1 VPAGLHTAGRAS
13 GNNVAVTDSAPGVEH
28 LDVVDE
34 VGRYVRTA
42 PRDEVHERGE
52 WHRVFHCQI
61 VTLRD
66 GVPTAVLQQRSRA
79 KAAFAGLIDVSAA
92 GHLAAGETPLD
103 GVRELEE
110 ELGLSPASTDLVP
123 LGVRRLADDSGE
135 GRLNCELTS
144 VYLLRDDR
152 PLADYVLARDEVDA
166 VLDVPI
172 ADLLALFG
180 GAPSLAVH
188 GISSAGHAD
197 AREVM
202 LDVTLDD
209 FVPGAEY
216 WVVLMV
222 MAQRFLAGQGPLAV

>member
-1 VPAGLHTAGRAS
+1 M
-13 GNNVAVTDSAPGVEH
+13 AVTDSAPGVEQ

-34 VGRYVRTA
+34 VGRYLRTA

-61 VTLRD
+61 VTLRG

-79 KAAFAGLIDVSAA
+79 KAAFAGLIDISAA

-110 ELGLSPASTDLVP
+110 ELGVTPASTDLVP

-135 GRLNCELTS
+135 GTLNCELTS
-144 VYLLRDDR
+144 VFLLRDDR
-152 PLADYVLARDEVDA
+152 PLTDYVLARDEVDA
-166 VLDVPI
+166 VLDAPI

-180 GAPSLAVH
+180 GAPSITVQ
-188 GISSAGHAD
+188 GISSAGHPD
-197 AREVM
+197 ASEIT
-202 LDVTLDD
+202 LEVTLQD
-209 FVPGAEY
+209 FVPSSEY

>member
-1 VPAGLHTAGRAS
+1 MG
-13 GNNVAVTDSAPGVEH
+13 AVTDSAPGVEH

-52 WHRVFHCQI
+52 WHRVFHCQV

-66 GVPTAVLQQRSRA
+66 GVPTAVLQQRSRT
-79 KAAFAGLIDVSAA
+79 KAAFPGLIDISAA

-110 ELGLSPASTDLVP
+110 ELGIAPARADLVP

-152 PLADYVLARDEVDA
+152 PLTGYVLARDEVDA

-172 ADLLALFG
+172 ADLLALLG
-180 GAPSLAVH
+180 GAPSITVQ
-188 GISSAGHAD
+188 GVSSAGHPD
-197 AREVM
+197 AQKMALEVS
-202 LDVTLDD
+202 LDD
-209 FVPGAEY
+209 FVPSSEY

>member
-1 VPAGLHTAGRAS
+1 MT
-13 GNNVAVTDSAPGVEH
+13 VTDSAPGVEQ

-34 VGRYVRTA
+34 VGRYLRTA

-66 GVPTAVLQQRSRA
+66 GVPTAVLQQRSRD
-79 KAAFAGLIDVSAA
+79 KAAFAGLIDISAA

-110 ELGLSPASTDLVP
+110 ELGVTASGAELVP

-135 GRLNCELTS
+135 GTLNCELTS

-152 PLADYVLARDEVDA
+152 PLTDYVLARDEVDA
-166 VLDVPI
+166 VLDAPI

-180 GAPSLAVH
+180 GAPSITMH
-188 GISSAGHAD
+188 GISSAGHPDAD
-197 AREVM
+197 EVT
-202 LDVTLDD
+202 LDLTLDD

-222 MAQRFLAGQGPLAV
+222 MAQRFLAGHGPLAV

>member
-1 VPAGLHTAGRAS
+1 MG
-13 GNNVAVTDSAPGVEH
+13 AVTDSAPGVEP

-34 VGRYVRTA
+34 IGRYVRTA

-66 GVPTAVLQQRSRA
+66 GVPTAVLQRRSRS
-79 KAAFAGLIDVSAA
+79 KAAFAGLIDISAA

-110 ELGLSPASTDLVP
+110 ELGIAPARADLVP

-144 VYLLRDDR
+144 VFLLRDDR
-152 PLADYVLARDEVDA
+152 PLTGYVLARDEVDA

-172 ADLLALFG
+172 TDLLALLG
-180 GAPSLAVH
+180 GAPSITVQ
-188 GISSAGHAD
+188 GVSSAGHPD
-197 AREVM
+197 AREIA

-209 FVPGAEY
+209 FVPSSEY

-222 MAQRFLAGQGPLAV
+222 MAQRFLAGQRPLAV

>member
-1 VPAGLHTAGRAS
+1 M
-13 GNNVAVTDSAPGVEH
+13 TDSAPGVES
-28 LDVVDE
+28 LDVVNE

-66 GVPTAVLQQRSRA
+66 GVPTAVLQQRSRS
-79 KAAFAGLIDVSAA
+79 KAAFAGLIDISAA
-92 GHLAAGETPLD
+92 GHLAAGETPLE

-110 ELGLSPASTDLVP
+110 ELGVSPASADLVP

-135 GRLNCELTS
+135 GTLNCELTS

-152 PLADYVLARDEVDA
+152 PLTDYVLARDEVDA

-172 ADLLALFG
+172 ADLLALFEG
-180 GAPSLAVH
+180 GPPISVQ
-188 GISSAGHAD
+188 GVSSAGHPD
-197 AREVM
+197 AREM
-202 LDVTLDD
+202 AIEVTLDNL
-209 FVPGAEY
+209 VPSAEY

-222 MAQRFLAGQGPLAV
+222 MAQRFLAGEGPLAV

>member
-1 VPAGLHTAGRAS
+1 M
-13 GNNVAVTDSAPGVEH
+13 TDSAPGVES

-61 VTLRD
+61 VALRD
-66 GVPTAVLQQRSRA
+66 GVPTAVLQQRSRS
-79 KAAFAGLIDVSAA
+79 KAAFAGLIDISAA
-92 GHLAAGETPLD
+92 GHLAAGETPLE

-110 ELGLSPASTDLVP
+110 ELGVSPASADLVP

-135 GRLNCELTS
+135 GTLNCELTS

-152 PLADYVLARDEVDA
+152 PLTDYVLARDEVDA

-172 ADLLALFG
+172 ADLLALFEG
-180 GAPSLAVH
+180 GPPIAVQ
-188 GISSAGHAD
+188 GVSSAGHSD
-197 AREVM
+197 AREM
-202 LDVTLDD
+202 ALEVTVDNL
-209 FVPGAEY
+209 VPSAEY

-222 MAQRFLAGQGPLAV
+222 MAQRFLAGRGPLAV

>member
-1 VPAGLHTAGRAS
+1 MG
-13 GNNVAVTDSAPGVEH
+13 AVTDSAPGVEH

-66 GVPTAVLQQRSRA
+66 GVPTAVLQRRSRS
-79 KAAFAGLIDVSAA
+79 KAAFPGLIDISAA
-92 GHLAAGETPLD
+92 GHLAAGEMPLD

-110 ELGLSPASTDLVP
+110 ELGIAPASADLVS

-152 PLADYVLARDEVDA
+152 PLTDYVLARDEVDA
-166 VLDVPI
+166 VLDAPI
-172 ADLLALFG
+172 ADLLALFS
-180 GAPSLAVH
+180 GAAS
-188 GISSAGHAD
+188 ISVQGVASAGHPD
-197 AREVM
+197 ASEIA
-202 LDVTLDD
+202 LEVTLDD
-209 FVPGAEY
+209 FVPSSEY

>member
-1 VPAGLHTAGRAS
+1 M
-13 GNNVAVTDSAPGVEH
+13 TDSAPGVER

-34 VGRYVRTA
+34 VGRYVRIA

-52 WHRVFHCQI
+52 WHCVFHCQI
-61 VTLRD
+61 VTMRG
-66 GVPTAVLQQRSRA
+66 GVPTAVLQQRSRS
-79 KAAFAGLIDVSAA
+79 KAAFPGLLDISAA

-110 ELGLSPASTDLVP
+110 ELGVTPARSDLVP

-152 PLADYVLARDEVDA
+152 LLADYVLASDEVDA
-166 VLDVPI
+166 VYDVPI
-172 ADLLALFG
+172 APFLALFADGPPITVG
-180 GAPSLAVH
+180 GVAA
-188 GISSAGHAD
+188 AGHAD
-197 AREVM
+197 AREITAQ
-202 LDVTLDD
+202 VTLNDI
-209 FVPGAEY
+209 VPGAEY

-222 MAQRFLAGQGPLAV
+222 MAQRFLAGQHPLAV

>member
-1 VPAGLHTAGRAS
+1 M
-13 GNNVAVTDSAPGVEH
+13 AVTDSAPGVEQ

-34 VGRYVRTA
+34 VGRYLRTA

-66 GVPTAVLQQRSRA
+66 GAPTAVLQQRSRT
-79 KAAFAGLIDVSAA
+79 KAAFPGLIDISAA
-92 GHLAAGETPLD
+92 GHLAAGETPID
-103 GVRELEE
+103 GIRELEE
-110 ELGLSPASTDLVP
+110 ELGISPASTDLVP

-135 GRLNCELTS
+135 GTLNCELTS

-152 PLADYVLARDEVDA
+152 PLTDYVLARDEVDA
-166 VLDVPI
+166 VLDAPI

-180 GAPSLAVH
+180 GSPSLTVQ
-188 GISSAGHAD
+188 GVSSAGHPD
-197 AREVM
+197 ACEVTFE
-202 LDVTLDD
+202 VTLDD

>member
-1 VPAGLHTAGRAS
+1 M
-13 GNNVAVTDSAPGVEH
+13 TDSAPGVES

-66 GVPTAVLQQRSRA
+66 GVPTAVLQQRSRS
-79 KAAFAGLIDVSAA
+79 KAAFAGLIDISAA
-92 GHLAAGETPLD
+92 GHLAAGETPLE

-110 ELGLSPASTDLVP
+110 ELGVSPASADLVP

-135 GRLNCELTS
+135 GTLNCELTS

-152 PLADYVLARDEVDA
+152 PLTDYVLARDEVDA

-172 ADLLALFG
+172 ADLLALFEG
-180 GAPSLAVH
+180 GPPISVQ
-188 GISSAGHAD
+188 GVSSAGHPD
-197 AREVM
+197 AREM
-202 LDVTLDD
+202 AIEVTLEDL
-209 FVPGAEY
+209 VPSAEY

-222 MAQRFLAGQGPLAV
+222 MAQRFLAGEGPLAV

>member
-1 VPAGLHTAGRAS
+1 M
-13 GNNVAVTDSAPGVEH
+13 AVTDSAPGIEH

-66 GVPTAVLQQRSRA
+66 GVPTAVLQQRSLA
-79 KAAFAGLIDVSAA
+79 KAAFPGLIDISAA

-103 GVRELEE
+103 GVRELQE
-110 ELGLSPASTDLVP
+110 ELGVTPASTDLVP

-135 GRLNCELTS
+135 GTLNCELTS
-144 VYLLRDDR
+144 VFLLRDDR
-152 PLADYVLARDEVDA
+152 PLTDYMLARDEVEA
-166 VLDVPI
+166 VLDAPI
-172 ADLLALFG
+172 ADMLTLFG
-180 GAPSLAVH
+180 GAHSITLQ

-197 AREVM
+197 ADEVT
-202 LDVTLDD
+202 LEVTLDN

-222 MAQRFLAGQGPLAV
+222 MAQRFLAGLGPLAV

>member
-1 VPAGLHTAGRAS
+1 MG
-13 GNNVAVTDSAPGVEH
+13 AVTDSAPGVEH

-34 VGRYVRTA
+34 IGRYVRTA

-66 GVPTAVLQQRSRA
+66 GVPTAVLQRRSRSM
-79 KAAFAGLIDVSAA
+79 AAFAGLIDISAA

-110 ELGLSPASTDLVP
+110 ELGIAPARADLVP

-144 VYLLRDDR
+144 VFLLRDDR
-152 PLADYVLARDEVDA
+152 PLTGYVLARDEVDA

-172 ADLLALFG
+172 TDLLALLG
-180 GAPSLAVH
+180 GAPSITVQ
-188 GISSAGHAD
+188 GVSSAGHPD
-197 AREVM
+197 AREIA

-209 FVPGAEY
+209 FVPSSEY

-222 MAQRFLAGQGPLAV
+222 MAQRFLAGQRPLAV

>member
-1 VPAGLHTAGRAS
+1 MG
-13 GNNVAVTDSAPGVEH
+13 AVTDSAPGVEH

-34 VGRYVRTA
+34 IGRYVRTA

-61 VTLRD
+61 VTVRD
-66 GVPTAVLQQRSRA
+66 GVPTAVLQRRSRS
-79 KAAFAGLIDVSAA
+79 KAAFAGLIDISAA

-110 ELGLSPASTDLVP
+110 ELGIAPARADLVP

-144 VYLLRDDR
+144 VFLLRDDR
-152 PLADYVLARDEVDA
+152 PLTGYVLARDEVDA

-172 ADLLALFG
+172 ADLLALLG
-180 GAPSLAVH
+180 GTPSITVQGVL
-188 GISSAGHAD
+188 SAGHPD
-197 AREVM
+197 AREIA

-209 FVPGAEY
+209 FVPSSEY

-222 MAQRFLAGQGPLAV
+222 MAQRFLAGQRPLAV

>member
-1 VPAGLHTAGRAS
+1 MG
-13 GNNVAVTDSAPGVEH
+13 AVTDSAPGVEH

-66 GVPTAVLQQRSRA
+66 GVPTAVLQQRSRT
-79 KAAFAGLIDVSAA
+79 KAAFPGLIDISAA

-110 ELGLSPASTDLVP
+110 ELGIAPARADLVP
-123 LGVRRLADDSGE
+123 LGVRRLVDDSGE

-144 VYLLRDDR
+144 VFLLRDDR
-152 PLADYVLARDEVDA
+152 PLTGYVLARDEVDA

-172 ADLLALFG
+172 ADLLALFS
-180 GAPSLAVH
+180 GAPSISVE
-188 GISSAGHAD
+188 GVSSAGHPD
-197 AREVM
+197 AHELTRE
-202 LDVTLDD
+202 VTLDD
-209 FVPGAEY
+209 LVPGAEY

-222 MAQRFLAGQGPLAV
+222 MAERYLADEGPLAV

>member
-1 VPAGLHTAGRAS
+1 M
-13 GNNVAVTDSAPGVEH
+13 TDSAPGVEQ

-34 VGRYVRTA
+34 VGRYLRTA

-79 KAAFAGLIDVSAA
+79 KAAFAGLIDISAA
-92 GHLAAGETPLD
+92 GHLAAGEAPLD

-110 ELGLSPASTDLVP
+110 ELGVTPAGTDLVP

-135 GRLNCELTS
+135 GTLNCELTS

-152 PLADYVLARDEVDA
+152 PLTDYVLARDEVDA
-166 VLDVPI
+166 VLDAPI

-180 GAPSLAVH
+180 GAPSITVK
-188 GISSAGHAD
+188 GISSAGHPD
-197 AREVM
+197 ASEIT
-202 LDVTLDD
+202 LEVTLDD
-209 FVPGAEY
+209 FVPSSEY

>member
-1 VPAGLHTAGRAS
+1 M
-13 GNNVAVTDSAPGVEH
+13 AVTDSAPGVEQ
-28 LDVVDE
+28 LDVIDE
-34 VGRYVRTA
+34 VGRYLRTA

-66 GVPTAVLQQRSRA
+66 GAPTAVLQQRSRT
-79 KAAFAGLIDVSAA
+79 KAAFPGLIDISAA

-103 GVRELEE
+103 GIRELEE
-110 ELGLSPASTDLVP
+110 ELGISPASTDLVP

-135 GRLNCELTS
+135 GTLNCELTS

-152 PLADYVLARDEVDA
+152 PLTDYVLARDEVDA
-166 VLDVPI
+166 LLDAPI

-180 GAPSLAVH
+180 GAPSITVQ
-188 GISSAGHAD
+188 GIASAGHPD
-197 AREVM
+197 ASKVTLE
-202 LDVTLDD
+202 VTLDD

-222 MAQRFLAGQGPLAV
+222 MAQRYLAGQGPLAV

>member
-1 VPAGLHTAGRAS
+1 M
-13 GNNVAVTDSAPGVEH
+13 TDSAPGVES

-66 GVPTAVLQQRSRA
+66 GVPTAVLQQRSRS
-79 KAAFAGLIDVSAA
+79 KAAFAGLIDISAA
-92 GHLAAGETPLD
+92 GHLAAGETPLE

-110 ELGLSPASTDLVP
+110 ELGVSPASADLVP

-135 GRLNCELTS
+135 GTLNCELTS

-152 PLADYVLARDEVDA
+152 PLTDYVLARDEVDA

-172 ADLLALFG
+172 ADLLALFEG
-180 GAPSLAVH
+180 GPPISVQ
-188 GISSAGHAD
+188 GVSSAGHSD
-197 AREVM
+197 AREM
-202 LDVTLDD
+202 ALEVTVDNL
-209 FVPGAEY
+209 VPSAEY

-222 MAQRFLAGQGPLAV
+222 MAQRFLAGRGPLAV

>member
-1 VPAGLHTAGRAS
+1 M
-13 GNNVAVTDSAPGVEH
+13 AVTDSAPGVEH

-34 VGRYVRTA
+34 VGRYLRTA

-52 WHRVFHCQI
+52 WHRVFHCQV

-66 GVPTAVLQQRSRA
+66 GVPTAVLQQRSRS
-79 KAAFAGLIDVSAA
+79 KAAFAGLIDISAA

-110 ELGLSPASTDLVP
+110 ELGVRAAGTDLVS

-152 PLADYVLARDEVDA
+152 PLTDYVLARDEVDA
-166 VLDVPI
+166 VLDAPI
-172 ADLLALFG
+172 ADLLGLFS
-180 GAPSLAVH
+180 GAPS
-188 GISSAGHAD
+188 ISVQGVASAGHPD
-197 AREVM
+197 ASEIA
-202 LDVTLDD
+202 LEVTLDD
-209 FVPGAEY
+209 FVPSSEY

>member
-1 VPAGLHTAGRAS
+1 M
-13 GNNVAVTDSAPGVEH
+13 TDSAPGVEN

-79 KAAFAGLIDVSAA
+79 KGAFAGLIDVSAA

-110 ELGLSPASTDLVP
+110 ELGVTPASADLVP

-144 VYLLRDDR
+144 VFLLRDDR
-152 PLADYVLARDEVDA
+152 PLTDYVLARDEVDA

-172 ADLLALFG
+172 ADLLALFEG
-180 GAPSLAVH
+180 SPSLTVQ
-188 GISSAGHAD
+188 GVSFAGHPD
-197 AREVM
+197 AREVT
-202 LDVTLDD
+202 LEVTLDNL
-209 FVPGAEY
+209 VPGAEY

-222 MAQRFLAGQGPLAV
+222 MAQRYLAGQHPLAV

>member
-1 VPAGLHTAGRAS
+1 M
-13 GNNVAVTDSAPGVEH
+13 TDSAPGVEQ

-34 VGRYVRTA
+34 VGRYLRTA
-42 PRDEVHERGE
+42 PRNEVHEHGE

-66 GVPTAVLQQRSRA
+66 GVPTAVLQRRTRS
-79 KAAFAGLIDVSAA
+79 KAAFPGLLDISAA

-110 ELGLSPASTDLVP
+110 ELGVRPASADLVP

-135 GRLNCELTS
+135 GTLNCELTS

-152 PLADYVLARDEVDA
+152 PLTDYVLARDEVDA

-172 ADLLALFG
+172 ADLLALFEG
-180 GAPSLAVH
+180 GPPFSVQ
-188 GISSAGHAD
+188 GVSSAGHAD
-197 AREVM
+197 AREM
-202 LDVTLDD
+202 AIEVTLDNL
-209 FVPGAEY
+209 VPSAEY

>member
-1 VPAGLHTAGRAS
+1 M
-13 GNNVAVTDSAPGVEH
+13 AVTDSAPGVEQ

-34 VGRYVRTA
+34 VGRYLRTA
-42 PRDEVHERGE
+42 PRDEVHKRGE

-61 VTLRD
+61 VTVRG
-66 GVPTAVLQQRSRA
+66 GVPTAVLQQRSRS
-79 KAAFAGLIDVSAA
+79 KAAFAGLIDISAA

-110 ELGLSPASTDLVP
+110 ELGVNPASTDLVP

-135 GRLNCELTS
+135 GTLNCELTS
-144 VYLLRDDR
+144 VFLLRDDR
-152 PLADYVLARDEVDA
+152 PLTDYVLARDEVDA
-166 VLDVPI
+166 VLDAPI

-180 GAPSLAVH
+180 GTPSITVQ
-188 GISSAGHAD
+188 GIAAAGHPD
-197 AREVM
+197 ASE
-202 LDVTLDD
+202 VTLEVTLED
-209 FVPGAEY
+209 FVPSSEY

>member
-1 VPAGLHTAGRAS
+1 M
-13 GNNVAVTDSAPGVEH
+13 AVTDSAPGVEL

-42 PRDEVHERGE
+42 PRDEVHQRGE
-52 WHRVFHCQI
+52 WHQVFHCQI

-66 GVPTAVLQQRSRA
+66 GVPTAVLQQRSRT
-79 KAAFAGLIDVSAA
+79 KAAFPGLIDISAA

-110 ELGLSPASTDLVP
+110 ELGISPASTDLVP

-135 GRLNCELTS
+135 GTLNCELTS
-144 VYLLRDDR
+144 VFLLRDDR
-152 PLADYVLARDEVDA
+152 PLADYVLARDEVDS
-166 VLDVPI
+166 VLDAPI
-172 ADLLALFG
+172 VDLLALFG
-180 GAPSLAVH
+180 GAPSITVQ
-188 GISSAGHAD
+188 GISSAGHPD
-197 AREVM
+197 ASEVTFE
-202 LDVTLDD
+202 VTLDD

-222 MAQRFLAGQGPLAV
+222 MAQRFLAGHGPLAV

>member
-1 VPAGLHTAGRAS
+1 M
-13 GNNVAVTDSAPGVEH
+13 TDSAPGVEQ

-34 VGRYVRTA
+34 VGRYMRTA
-42 PRDEVHERGE
+42 PRNEVHERGE

-66 GVPTAVLQQRSRA
+66 GVPTAVLQRRTRS
-79 KAAFAGLIDVSAA
+79 KAAFPGLLDISAA

-110 ELGLSPASTDLVP
+110 ELGVRPASADLVP

-135 GRLNCELTS
+135 GTLNCELTS

-152 PLADYVLARDEVDA
+152 PLTDYVLARDEVDA

-172 ADLLALFG
+172 ADLLGLFEG
-180 GAPSLAVH
+180 GPPFSVQ
-188 GISSAGHAD
+188 GVSSAGHAD
-197 AREVM
+197 AREM
-202 LDVTLDD
+202 AIEVTLDKL
-209 FVPGAEY
+209 VPSAEY

>member
-1 VPAGLHTAGRAS
+1 M
-13 GNNVAVTDSAPGVEH
+13 TDSAPGVEQ

-34 VGRYVRTA
+34 VGRYLRTA

-61 VTLRD
+61 VTLRN
-66 GVPTAVLQQRSRA
+66 GVPTAVLQRRTRS
-79 KAAFAGLIDVSAA
+79 KAAFPGLLDISAA

-110 ELGLSPASTDLVP
+110 ELGVRPASADLVP

-135 GRLNCELTS
+135 GTLNCELTS

-152 PLADYVLARDEVDA
+152 PLTDYVLARDEVDA
-166 VLDVPI
+166 VFDVPI
-172 ADLLALFG
+172 ADLLALFEG
-180 GAPSLAVH
+180 GPSITLH
-188 GISSAGHAD
+188 GVTSAGHAD
-197 AREVM
+197 AGEATFEA
-202 LDVTLDD
+202 TLDD
-209 FVPGAEY
+209 LVPSSEY

>member
-1 VPAGLHTAGRAS
+1 MG
-13 GNNVAVTDSAPGVEH
+13 AVTDSAPGVEH

-66 GVPTAVLQQRSRA
+66 GVPTAVLQQRSRT
-79 KAAFAGLIDVSAA
+79 KAAFPGLIDISAA

-110 ELGLSPASTDLVP
+110 ELGIAPARADLVP

-144 VYLLRDDR
+144 VFLLRDDR
-152 PLADYVLARDEVDA
+152 PLTGYVLARDEVDA

-172 ADLLALFG
+172 ADLLALLG
-180 GAPSLAVH
+180 GAPSITVQ
-188 GISSAGHAD
+188 GVSSAGHPD
-197 AREVM
+197 AQKMALEVS
-202 LDVTLDD
+202 LDD
-209 FVPGAEY
+209 FVPSSGY

>member
-1 VPAGLHTAGRAS
+1 MRP
-13 GNNVAVTDSAPGVEH
+13 
-28 LDVVDE
+28 
-34 VGRYVRTA
+34 
-42 PRDEVHERGE
+42 
-52 WHRVFHCQI
+52 
-61 VTLRD
+61 
-66 GVPTAVLQQRSRA
+66 
-79 KAAFAGLIDVSAA
+79 

-135 GRLNCELTS
+135 GTLNCELTS

-166 VLDVPI
+166 VLDAPI

-180 GAPSLAVH
+180 GSPSLTVQ
-188 GISSAGHAD
+188 GVSSAGHPD
-197 AREVM
+197 ASEVTFE
-202 LDVTLDD
+202 VTLDD

>member
-1 VPAGLHTAGRAS
+1 M
-13 GNNVAVTDSAPGVEH
+13 TDSAPGVEQ

-34 VGRYVRTA
+34 VGRYLRTA

-66 GVPTAVLQQRSRA
+66 GIPTAVLQRRTRS
-79 KAAFAGLIDVSAA
+79 KAAFPGLLDISAA

-110 ELGLSPASTDLVP
+110 ELGVRPASADLVP

-135 GRLNCELTS
+135 GTLNCELTS

-152 PLADYVLARDEVDA
+152 PLTDYVLARDEVDA
-166 VLDVPI
+166 VFDVPI
-172 ADLLALFG
+172 ADLLALFEG
-180 GAPSLAVH
+180 GPSITLRGVT
-188 GISSAGHAD
+188 SAGHAD
-197 AREVM
+197 AREATFEA
-202 LDVTLDD
+202 TLDD
-209 FVPGAEY
+209 LVPSSEY

-222 MAQRFLAGQGPLAV
+222 MAQRFLAGQGPIAV

>member
-1 VPAGLHTAGRAS
+1 MG
-13 GNNVAVTDSAPGVEH
+13 AVTDSAPGVEH

-42 PRDEVHERGE
+42 PRGEVHERGE

-66 GVPTAVLQQRSRA
+66 GVPTAVLQRRSRS
-79 KAAFAGLIDVSAA
+79 KAAFAGLIDISAA

-110 ELGLSPASTDLVP
+110 ELGIAPDPDDLIP
-123 LGVRRLADDSGE
+123 LGIRRLADDSGE

-144 VYLLRDDR
+144 VFLLRDDR
-152 PLADYVLARDEVDA
+152 PLSGYALARDEVDA
-166 VLDVPI
+166 VFDVPI
-172 ADLLALFG
+172 ADLLALLNG
-180 GAPSLAVH
+180 GPPISVH
-188 GISSAGHAD
+188 GVAAASHPD
-197 AREVM
+197 AREVTTEVA
-202 LDVTLDD
+202 LSDL
-209 FVPGAEY
+209 VPSSEY